1 MRRRP
6 TLLLVFAL
14 AVVAGLLAV
23 PALAGPDTAR
33 QAGQVRRQLAPQ
45 SHVGIDAPS
54 NDIARTLVLNHGT
67 AAAGQAVIQ
76 GWNRQTYDAQGLP
89 SGVTAVGQGIRLF
102 NVRRIAIQVVLRT
115 AGGTNDDTAIG
126 PLVNSGNIGNP
137 RTFQANSPSISA
149 GFGGQAIPQY
159 CESWWEVRYQV
170 RWSDNVLTTGS
181 LLAFADLWNDN
192 CYFIQA
198 P

>member
-1 MRRRP
+1 MRHRLP
-6 TLLLVFAL
+6 FLVL
-14 AVVAGLLAV
+14 AVGLVAGLFAG
-23 PALAGPDTAR
+23 PALADRDAAR
-33 QAGQVRRQLAPQ
+33 QAAQVRRQLAPQ
-45 SHVGIDAPS
+45 SHAALTNPS
-54 NDIARTLVLNHGT
+54 NDIARTLVVNHGT

-76 GWNRQTYDAQGLP
+76 GWNRQTYADQGLP
-89 SGVTAVGQGIRLF
+89 SGVTGVGQGIRLF

-115 AGGTNDDTAIG
+115 AGGTRDDTAIG

-149 GFGGQAIPQY
+149 GFGGQAVPQF

-181 LLAFADLWNDN
+181 LLAYADLWNDN

>member
-1 MRRRP
+1 VG
-6 TLLLVFAL
+6 L
-14 AVVAGLLAV
+14 VAGLFAG
-23 PALAGPDTAR
+23 PALADRDAAR
-33 QAGQVRRQLAPQ
+33 QAAQVRRQLAPQ
-45 SHVGIDAPS
+45 SHAALTNPS
-54 NDIARTLVLNHGT
+54 NDIARTLVVNHGT

-76 GWNRQTYDAQGLP
+76 GWNRQTYDDQGLP
-89 SGVTAVGQGIRLF
+89 SGVTGVGQGIRLF
-102 NVRRIAIQVVLRT
+102 NVKRI

-137 RTFQANSPSISA
+137 RTFQANGPSISA
-149 GFGGQAIPQY
+149 GFGGQAVPQF

-181 LLAFADLWNDN
+181 LLAYADLWNDN

>member
-1 MRRRP
+1 MRRK
-6 TLLLVFAL
+6 LVPLFAAAL
-14 AVVAGLLAV
+14 AVLVLAV
-23 PALAGPDTAR
+23 GAAAGPDEAR

-45 SHVGIDAPS
+45 SHAGLTNPS
-54 NDIARTLVLNHGT
+54 NDIARTLVVNHGT

-76 GWNRQTYDAQGLP
+76 GWNRQTYDDQGLP
-89 SGVTAVGQGIRLF
+89 SGVTGVGQGIRLF
-102 NVRRIAIQVVLRT
+102 NVKRIAIQVVLRT
-115 AGGTNDDTAIG
+115 AGGTRDDTAIG

-149 GFGGQAIPQY
+149 GLGGQAVPQF

-170 RWSDNVLTTGS
+170 RWSDDVLTTGS
-181 LLAFADLWNDN
+181 LLAYADLWNDN

>member
-1 MRRRP
+1 MRRKLVP
-6 TLLLVFAL
+6 LLAAAL
-14 AVVAGLLAV
+14 AVLVVAVGA
-23 PALAGPDTAR
+23 AAGPDEAR

-45 SHVGIDAPS
+45 SHAALTNPS
-54 NDIARTLVLNHGT
+54 NDIARTLVVNHGT

-76 GWNRQTYDAQGLP
+76 GWNRQTYDDQGLP
-89 SGVTAVGQGIRLF
+89 SGVTGVGQGIRLF

-115 AGGTNDDTAIG
+115 AGGTRDDTAIG

-149 GFGGQAIPQY
+149 GFGGQAVPQF

-181 LLAFADLWNDN
+181 LLAYADLWNDN

>member
-1 MRRRP
+1 MRRKLV
-6 TLLLVFAL
+6 LLFAAAL
-14 AVVAGLLAV
+14 AVLVLAAGA
-23 PALAGPDTAR
+23 AAGPDEAR

-45 SHVGIDAPS
+45 SHAGLTNPS

-76 GWNRQTYDAQGLP
+76 GWNRQTYDDQGLP

-115 AGGTNDDTAIG
+115 AGGTRDDTAIG

-137 RTFQANSPSISA
+137 RTFQAFSPSISA
-149 GFGGQAIPQY
+149 GFGGQAIPQF

-170 RWSDNVLTTGS
+170 RWSDDVLSTGT
-181 LLAFADLWNDN
+181 LTAFADLWNDN
-192 CYFIQA
+192 CYFIEA

>member
-1 MRRRP
+1 MRRK
-6 TLLLVFAL
+6 LVPLFAAAL
-14 AVVAGLLAV
+14 AVLVVAVGA
-23 PALAGPDTAR
+23 AAGPDEAR

-45 SHVGIDAPS
+45 SHAGLTNPS
-54 NDIARTLVLNHGT
+54 NDIARTLVVNHGT

-76 GWNRQTYDAQGLP
+76 GWNRQTYDDQGLP

-102 NVRRIAIQVVLRT
+102 NVKRIAIQVVLRT
-115 AGGTNDDTAIG
+115 AGGTRDDTAIG
-126 PLVNSGNIGNP
+126 PLVNSGDIGNP
-137 RTFQANSPSISA
+137 RTFQAFSPSISA
-149 GFGGQAIPQY
+149 GFGGQAIPQF

-170 RWSDNVLTTGS
+170 RWSDDVLTTGS
-181 LLAFADLWNDN
+181 LLAYADLWNDN

>member
-1 MRRRP
+1 MTRRAP
-6 TLLLVFAL
+6 FAHIAPFAL
-14 AVVAGLLAV
+14 ALIAVFGAAGHAW
-23 PALAGPDTAR
+23 A
-33 QAGQVRRQLAPQ
+33 QAGIYTCVDAKGRRLTSDRPIVECLDREQKELTPN
-45 SHVGIDAPS
+45 G
-54 NDIARTLVLNHGT
+54 
-67 AAAGQAVIQ
+67 
-76 GWNRQTYDAQGLP
+76 
-89 SGVTAVGQGIRLF
+89 
-102 NVRRIAIQVVLRT
+102 NVKRIAIQVVLRT

-149 GFGGQAIPQY
+149 GFGGQAIPQF

>member
-1 MRRRP
+1 MRRK
-6 TLLLVFAL
+6 LVPLFAAAL
-14 AVVAGLLAV
+14 AVLVVAVGA
-23 PALAGPDTAR
+23 AAGPDEAR

-45 SHVGIDAPS
+45 SHAALTNPS
-54 NDIARTLVLNHGT
+54 NDIARTLVVNHGT

-76 GWNRQTYDAQGLP
+76 GWNRQAYDDQGLP
-89 SGVTAVGQGIRLF
+89 SGVTGVGQGIRLF
-102 NVRRIAIQVVLRT
+102 NVKRIAIQVVLRT
-115 AGGTNDDTAIG
+115 AGGTRDDTAIG

-137 RTFQANSPSISA
+137 RTFQAFSPSISA
-149 GFGGQAIPQY
+149 GFGGQAVPQF

-170 RWSDNVLTTGS
+170 RWSDDVLTTGS
-181 LLAFADLWNDN
+181 LLAYADLWNDN

>member
-1 MRRRP
+1 MRRK
-6 TLLLVFAL
+6 LVPLFAAAL
-14 AVVAGLLAV
+14 AVLVVAVGA
-23 PALAGPDTAR
+23 AAGPDEAR

-45 SHVGIDAPS
+45 SHAALTNPS
-54 NDIARTLVLNHGT
+54 NDIARTLVVNHGT

-76 GWNRQTYDAQGLP
+76 GWNRQTYDDQGLP
-89 SGVTAVGQGIRLF
+89 SGVTGVGQGIRLF
-102 NVRRIAIQVVLRT
+102 NVKRIAIQVVLRT
-115 AGGTNDDTAIG
+115 AGGTRDDTAIG

-137 RTFQANSPSISA
+137 RTFQAFSPSISA
-149 GFGGQAIPQY
+149 GFGGQAIPQF

-170 RWSDNVLTTGS
+170 RWSDDVLTTGS
-181 LLAFADLWNDN
+181 LLAYADLWNDN